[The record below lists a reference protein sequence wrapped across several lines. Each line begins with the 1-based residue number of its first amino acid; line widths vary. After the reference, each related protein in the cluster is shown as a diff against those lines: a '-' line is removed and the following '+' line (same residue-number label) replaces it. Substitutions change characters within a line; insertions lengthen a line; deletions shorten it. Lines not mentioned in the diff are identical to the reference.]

1 MALFAI
7 GDLHLSFTV
16 HKPMDVF
23 GQEWRN
29 HVKKIEK
36 YWKRKVRRED
46 TVVLTGD
53 HSWGRNLEECRADLE
68 FIASLPGRKILLR
81 GNHDMFW
88 DAKKTEKLNEL
99 YGDRLFFLQNNFYTY
114 KDYALV
120 GTKGY
125 CYEGKDSFSHFEKI
139 REREMTR
146 LHISFEAAR
155 TAGYMKYIMFLHYPP
170 TSIGEMKSCFT
181 EIAEKYG
188 AEKVIYSHCHGRARY
203 HDSFLGEV
211 NGIEYRL
218 VSSDYLHFK
227 PDMILKE

>member
-88 DAKKTEKLNEL
+88 DAKKTE
-99 YGDRLFFLQNNFYTY
+99 
-114 KDYALV
+114 
-120 GTKGY
+120 
-125 CYEGKDSFSHFEKI
+125 
-139 REREMTR
+139 
-146 LHISFEAAR
+146 
-155 TAGYMKYIMFLHYPP
+155 
-170 TSIGEMKSCFT
+170 
-181 EIAEKYG
+181 
-188 AEKVIYSHCHGRARY
+188 
-203 HDSFLGEV
+203 
-211 NGIEYRL
+211 
-218 VSSDYLHFK
+218 
-227 PDMILKE
+227 